1 MLQFLWFSS
10 ETNATWKNSYIFQ
23 KSYRIQHNIIILRI
37 SYFCKFPIS
46 QKQILHIKQALTVNV
61 ALSGGW
67 HAPQL
72 HYCESGCSVWAISET
87 LLHWPWSYSAKVCAL
102 QCPET
107 CFLPMAIRLKLW
119 TIQVRGK
126 SAENTVS
133 IGKYSSQ
140 TCPSNSSL
148 VRRGSETRHVEFRGR
163 IRIHRSIRFCC
174 WLAVPENRY
183 HIATLLDQK

>member
-46 QKQILHIKQALTVNV
+46 QKKKSYISNRHLLYLDAI

-72 HYCESGCSVWAISET
+72 HYCESGCYVWAISET

-107 CFLPMAIRLKLW
+107 CFLPMAIRLNDSSSWEICREYSVNREIFISNLPFKF
-119 TIQVRGK
+119 K
-126 SAENTVS
+126 SSATWIRN
-133 IGKYSSQ
+133 Q
-140 TCPSNSSL
+140 TC
-148 VRRGSETRHVEFRGR
+148 R
-163 IRIHRSIRFCC
+163 
-174 WLAVPENRY
+174 VPR
-183 HIATLLDQK
+183 